1 MTNDTNHR
9 FAVGHS
15 ALVKTV
21 LLLWSA
27 FVSVPASG
35 VALADDE
42 LIGDWSLQMNSG
54 TPAWMSVNQIKGKWD
69 VKMRLYVGP
78 EGPHANV
85 VFANDRLCFTLRQNK
100 RATDSKTVN
109 VGVDNGVLDGVVCT
123 TFQDGTVHHDSFTRP
138 EYRPFP

>member
-78 EGPHANV
+78 ETG
-85 VFANDRLCFTLRQNK
+85 
-100 RATDSKTVN
+100 
-109 VGVDNGVLDGVVCT
+109 
-123 TFQDGTVHHDSFTRP
+123 
-138 EYRPFP
+138 

>member
-1 MTNDTNHR
+1 MTNDTNNQ
-9 FAVGHS
+9 FAVS
-15 ALVKTV
+15 DSVLARIM
-21 LLLWSA
+21 LLLCAA
-27 FVSVPASG
+27 FVSVPVSG
-35 VALADDE
+35 VTLTDDE

-78 EGPHANV
+78 EGPHTNV

-123 TFQDGTVHHDSFTRP
+123 TFQDGTVHHLSLIHI
-138 EYRPFP
+138 